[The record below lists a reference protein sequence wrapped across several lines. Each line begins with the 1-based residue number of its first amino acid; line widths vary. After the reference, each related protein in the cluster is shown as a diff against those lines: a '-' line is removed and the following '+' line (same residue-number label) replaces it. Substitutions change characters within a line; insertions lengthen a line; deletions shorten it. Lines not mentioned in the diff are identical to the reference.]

1 METKGHVWVMGAGA
15 FTSRRLPVGLADR
28 LAKLKAVFTIIREPL
43 GIWLPVELRG
53 IQVVR
58 LADEFTNFTD
68 RIDNYQRVARRVV
81 EAARDGSEVMYIT
94 YGSPVIFD
102 RVLSFIR
109 NMCFEANLL
118 CTVIPATSS
127 VDALLA
133 FVGEDMAPGLQIC
146 EARWLVRNSIRLD
159 PRLAVLLFQVGVYWT
174 DGLVQPTEIQ
184 TSHLVSLKEYL
195 LKVFPAKHPAVFVR
209 APFTMADEG
218 YANCRSLDELDSG
231 VPQDLMGTS
240 LYLPALSDTERD
252 YKSWWCMVRRGA
264 WRVARVE

>member
-1 METKGHVWVMGAGA
+1 KAAPTSSCRCWTASSPHERTAAAVPSPNRDAPAVVWQNMETKGHVWVMGAGA

-28 LAKLKAVFTIIREPL
+28 LAKLKAGFTIIREPL

-118 CTVIPATSS
+118 C
-127 VDALLA
+127 
-133 FVGEDMAPGLQIC
+133 
-146 EARWLVRNSIRLD
+146 
-159 PRLAVLLFQVGVYWT
+159 
-174 DGLVQPTEIQ
+174 
-184 TSHLVSLKEYL
+184 
-195 LKVFPAKHPAVFVR
+195 
-209 APFTMADEG
+209 
-218 YANCRSLDELDSG
+218 
-231 VPQDLMGTS
+231 
-240 LYLPALSDTERD
+240 
-252 YKSWWCMVRRGA
+252 
-264 WRVARVE
+264 